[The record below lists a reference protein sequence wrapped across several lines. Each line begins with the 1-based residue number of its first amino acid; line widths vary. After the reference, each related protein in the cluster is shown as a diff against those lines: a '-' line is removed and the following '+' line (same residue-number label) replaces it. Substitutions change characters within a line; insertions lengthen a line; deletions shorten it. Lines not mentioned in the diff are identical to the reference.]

1 MDKKNKSILQEMLRS
16 DGFITTAKCLIKT
29 IGFIDAGILSNYM
42 DKSIYFQEQDAKN
55 KGWFYLTLEA
65 QHEELGIPKNRL
77 IRAKN
82 FFIYAGVL
90 KVQRKGIPSKEWF
103 LLDFEAITD
112 LITDVEK
119 TKQLVL
125 NFQEEKRLHKQ
136 QNSVLTVQRNKPQKK
151 LEASLKKSRRLYIN
165 NKDKSND
172 LSNKNKNKNE
182 ISKDISVRPARSD
195 GEISKS
201 FSKKSFSNG
210 SIKRTI
216 PPRSQRQEVTQ
227 IRKKV
232 PPKEQNQFI
241 PLAQNLADIIQ
252 TKKKIRHTP
261 KQISSWACEF
271 QRLEKSGGVSVQ
283 RMQTC
288 LDWYAEH
295 IGEPFTPVIESGRSF
310 RDKFLRLEDAVERSK
325 RPSPPPKQ
333 QGVTQGSGLRVAVP
347 LKKGKEYN
355 WDTEQWEDVV

>member
-42 DKSIYFQEQDAKN
+42 DKSIYFQQQEPKH

-65 QHEELGIPKNRL
+65 QHGELGIPKKRL

-103 LLDFEAITD
+103 LLDFEAISD

-119 TKQLVL
+119 TKKIVL
-125 NFQEEKRLHKQ
+125 EFQQQMQSHKQ
-136 QNSVLTVQRNKPQKK
+136 QNSVLTVQGNKPKQKG
-151 LEASLKKSRRLYIN
+151 EASLNQRARLYIN

-172 LSNKNKNKNE
+172 LSNKNKIKNK

-195 GEISKS
+195 GS
-201 FSKKSFSNG
+201 FSKKPFSNG

-241 PLAQNLADIIQ
+241 PLAQKLAEIIQ

-271 QRLEKSGGVSVQ
+271 QRLEKSGGVSIQ

-295 IGEPFTPVIESGRSF
+295 IGEPFVVIIESGKSF
-310 RDKFLRLEDAVERSK
+310 RDKFLRLEDATTRNNS
-325 RPSPPPKQ
+325 PSLPPKQ
-333 QGVTQGSGLRVAVP
+333 NGVSQGTGLRVAVP

-355 WDTEQWEDVV
+355 WDTEEWEDVV

>member
-42 DKSIYFQEQDAKN
+42 DKSIYFQEQEPKH

-65 QHEELGIPKNRL
+65 QQKELGIPKKRL

-103 LLDFEAITD
+103 MLDFEAITD

-119 TKQLVL
+119 TKELVL
-125 NFQEEKRLHKQ
+125 KFQQEKRLHNKE
-136 QNSVLTVQRNKPQKK
+136 NAVSGVQGNKPRQKVD
-151 LEASLKKSRRLYIN
+151 ASRDKRSRLYIN

-172 LSNKNKNKNE
+172 LSNKNKVKNK

-195 GEISKS
+195 GS
-201 FSKKSFSNG
+201 FSKKPFSNG

-241 PLAQNLADIIQ
+241 PLAQKLANIIQ
-252 TKKKIRHTP
+252 TKKRIRHTP

-271 QRLEKSGGVSVQ
+271 QRLEKSGGVSIQ

-295 IGEPFTPVIESGRSF
+295 IGEPFVVVIESGKTF
-310 RDKFLRLEDAVERSK
+310 RDKFLRLEDAVQRSK
-325 RPSPPPKQ
+325 QTYPAPKQ
-333 QGVTQGSGLRVAVP
+333 NGVSQGTGLRVAVP

-355 WDTEQWEDVV
+355 WDTEEWEDVV

>member
-42 DKSIYFQEQDAKN
+42 DKSIYFQEQEPKH

-65 QHEELGIPKNRL
+65 QHRELGIPKYRL
-77 IRAKN
+77 LRAKN

-103 LLDFEAITD
+103 LLDFEAISD

-119 TKQLVL
+119 TKKIVL
-125 NFQEEKRLHKQ
+125 EFQQQMQSHKQ

-151 LEASLKKSRRLYIN
+151 SEASLKKSRRLNIN

-172 LSNKNKNKNE
+172 LSNKNKVKDK
-182 ISKDISVRPARSD
+182 ISKDIFVRPARSD
-195 GEISKS
+195 GEISK
-201 FSKKSFSNG
+201 KPFSNG

-216 PPRSQRQEVTQ
+216 PPKSQRQEITQ

-241 PLAQNLADIIQ
+241 PLAQNLAEIIQ
-252 TKKKIRHTP
+252 TKKNIKHPP

-271 QRLEKSGGVSVQ
+271 QRLEKTNGVSVQ

-288 LDWYAEH
+288 LDWYADH

-310 RDKFLRLEDAVERSK
+310 RDKFMRLEDAIERSK

-333 QGVTQGSGLRVAVP
+333 QGITQGSGLRVAVP

-355 WDTEQWEDVV
+355 WDTKEWEDVV

>member
-42 DKSIYFQEQDAKN
+42 DKSIYFQEQEPKH

-65 QHEELGIPKNRL
+65 QHEELGIPKYRL
-77 IRAKN
+77 LRAKN

-103 LLDFEAITD
+103 LLDFEAISD

-119 TKQLVL
+119 TKKIVL
-125 NFQEEKRLHKQ
+125 EFQQQMQSHKQ
-136 QNSVLTVQRNKPQKK
+136 QNSVLTVQRNKPQKNS
-151 LEASLKKSRRLYIN
+151 EASLKKSRRLNIN

-172 LSNKNKNKNE
+172 LSNKNKNKNK
-182 ISKDISVRPARSD
+182 ISKDIFVRPARSD
-195 GEISKS
+195 SEISKPI
-201 FSKKSFSNG
+201 SNG

-227 IRKKV
+227 IRKTV

-252 TKKKIRHTP
+252 TKKNIKHPP

-271 QRLEKSGGVSVQ
+271 QRLEKTNGVSVQ
-283 RMQTC
+283 RMQSC
-288 LDWYAEH
+288 LNWYAEH
-295 IGEPFTPVIESGRSF
+295 IGEPYTPVIESGKSF
-310 RDKFLRLEDAVERSK
+310 RDKFLRLEDAVQRSK
-325 RPSPPPKQ
+325 QTYPAPKQ

-355 WDTEQWEDVV
+355 WDTKEWEDVV

>member
-42 DKSIYFQEQDAKN
+42 DKSIYFQGKEPKN
-55 KGWFYLTLEA
+55 KGWFYLTLES
-65 QHEELGIPKNRL
+65 QSDELGIPKKRL

-103 LLDFEAITD
+103 LLDFEAISD

-119 TKQLVL
+119 TKELVL
-125 NFQEEKRLHKQ
+125 EFQQEKRLHNNKIPV
-136 QNSVLTVQRNKPQKK
+136 SGVQGNKPRQKV
-151 LEASLKKSRRLYIN
+151 EASRTKRARLYIN

-195 GEISKS
+195 GEISK
-201 FSKKSFSNG
+201 KPFSNG

-241 PLAQNLADIIQ
+241 PLAQNLAEIIQ
-252 TKKKIRHTP
+252 TKKNIKHPP

-271 QRLEKSGGVSVQ
+271 QRLEKTNGVSIQ

-310 RDKFLRLEDAVERSK
+310 RDKFMRLEDAVQRSK
-325 RPSPPPKQ
+325 QTYPAPKQ

-355 WDTEQWEDVV
+355 WDTKEWEDVV

>member
-42 DKSIYFQEQDAKN
+42 DKSIYFQKQEPKH

-65 QHEELGIPKNRL
+65 QHKELGIPKKRL

-119 TKQLVL
+119 TKELVL
-125 NFQEEKRLHKQ
+125 KFQQEKRLHNNKIPV
-136 QNSVLTVQRNKPQKK
+136 SGVQGNKPKQKG
-151 LEASLKKSRRLYIN
+151 EASLNQRERLYIN

-172 LSNKNKNKNE
+172 LSNKNKVKNK
-182 ISKDISVRPARSD
+182 ISKDIFVRPARSD
-195 GEISKS
+195 GEITKP
-201 FSKKSFSNG
+201 FSKKPFSNG

-216 PPRSQRQEVTQ
+216 PPKSQRQEITQ

-241 PLAQNLADIIQ
+241 PLAQNLAEIIQ
-252 TKKKIRHTP
+252 TKKNIKHPP

-271 QRLEKSGGVSVQ
+271 QRLEKTNGVSVQ

-288 LDWYAEH
+288 LDWYADH

-310 RDKFLRLEDAVERSK
+310 RDKFMRLEDAIERSK